1 MNDVIF
7 KYLSSGLSIIPVGK
21 DKRPLIEWT
30 KYQSTIAEL
39 SNSDKWNMPIALV
52 AGIDRLTDGFKTVV
66 NIIGNSVNAIIL
78 SHWEAEQVPEAEQIP
93 VR

>member
-1 MNDVIF
+1 
-7 KYLSSGLSIIPVGK
+7 L
-21 DKRPLIEWT
+21 PLE
-30 KYQSTIAEL
+30 A
-39 SNSDKWNMPIALV
+39 IALV